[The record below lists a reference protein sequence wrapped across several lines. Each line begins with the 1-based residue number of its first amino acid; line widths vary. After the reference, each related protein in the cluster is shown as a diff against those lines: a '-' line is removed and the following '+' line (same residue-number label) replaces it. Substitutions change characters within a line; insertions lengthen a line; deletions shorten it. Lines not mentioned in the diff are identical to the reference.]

1 MATFKDFNISTL
13 KTLIKQYN
21 LHLIIKNYSNLSK
34 EKMIKKIEEH
44 LYYDDFNKIAL
55 KPIAIRK
62 LTDFLSK
69 LKPIKLQP
77 KIKPKK
83 KKIESEI
90 DTSNIKMKDVI
101 KKVNNIITENN
112 INIKNLSKKEEKKII
127 KEAIK
132 EVKEEV
138 KQDIDHNENPFNYK
152 NLNDAELS
160 RVKRLLLEPFMTYF
174 KQYYKPNKDNSQLI
188 VNTFDDTVPVQ
199 YQVILQNDINRLI
212 KKEEERFKKLNKN

>member
-1 MATFKDFNISTL
+1 MVTFEDFNIPTL
-13 KTLIKQYN
+13 KALIKQYN

-101 KKVNNIITENN
+101 KKVNNIITEN
-112 INIKNLSKKEEKKII
+112 KEEPFKMPVKKE
-127 KEAIK
+127 
-132 EVKEEV
+132 
-138 KQDIDHNENPFNYK
+138 NYK
-152 NLNDAELS
+152 IKFKKNYGSPIIQLGKEGNKLLKKMKEDDRKEIKKVVNDEKPLS
-160 RVKRLLLEPFMTYF
+160 GRKKVRG
-174 KQYYKPNKDNSQLI
+174 
-188 VNTFDDTVPVQ
+188 
-199 YQVILQNDINRLI
+199 VIL
-212 KKEEERFKKLNKN
+212 